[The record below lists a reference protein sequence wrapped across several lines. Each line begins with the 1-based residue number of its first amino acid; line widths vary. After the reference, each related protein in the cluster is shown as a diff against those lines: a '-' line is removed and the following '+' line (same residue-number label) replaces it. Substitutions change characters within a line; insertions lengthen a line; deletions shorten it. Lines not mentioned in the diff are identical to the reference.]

1 MAKETVQE
9 NKKQKTLTGVVVS
22 DKMTDTIVVEVSRY
36 VKHPKIGKY
45 ITLKKKIKAH
55 DAGNTK
61 KIGEKVT
68 IAEVAPI
75 SKDKSFKVI

>member
-1 MAKETVQE
+1 MTKETVQE

-22 DKMTDTIVVEVSRY
+22 DKMTDTVVVEVSRY
-36 VKHPKIGKY
+36 VKHAKYGKFL
-45 ITLKKKIKAH
+45 TLKKKIKAH

-61 KIGEKVT
+61 KIGETVT

-75 SKDKSFKVI
+75 SKDKSFKIV

>member
-1 MAKETVQE
+1 MTKETVQQ

-22 DKMTDTIVVEVSRY
+22 DKMTDTVVVEVSRY
-36 VKHPKIGKY
+36 VKDPKYGKY
-45 ITLKKKIKAH
+45 VTLKKKIKAH